1 MYWIGVIFA
10 FIGAG
15 LILFALT
22 FISLVLGGLTNSM
35 ITLMAGP
42 VIDGVLNRWERRR
55 LARGG

>member
-22 FISLVLGGLTNSM
+22 FISLVLGGLTNS
-35 ITLMAGP
+35 I
-42 VIDGVLNRWERRR
+42 IDGVLNRWERRR